1 MASSL
6 ERLKAVPESLA
17 TRKGALYILGK
28 AALENDEPERAKEFL
43 HAYLDLNPDPLYRPY
58 AYYHLAECR
67 RRLGDKAGGR
77 AFDVQAA
84 STHFGTLYE
93 RLSRERL
100 ARERL
105 EPEGTWV

>member
-100 ARERL
+100 ARDLL
-105 EPEGTWV
+105 EPEGTRI